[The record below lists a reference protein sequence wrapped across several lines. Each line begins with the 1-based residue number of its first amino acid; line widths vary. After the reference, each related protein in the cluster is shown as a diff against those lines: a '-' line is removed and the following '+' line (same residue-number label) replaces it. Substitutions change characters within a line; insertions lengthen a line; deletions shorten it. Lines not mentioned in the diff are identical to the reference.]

1 MAQQFLYNLRAVLTL
16 NGANTGVM
24 PVPVYREPAPPILIR
39 APPPVSNSYD
49 QDPWYQSNG
58 RQNLLREQQQFANVY
73 KDEYDYYWQKKQAER
88 VVKSDKAKQLPKTQ
102 PPKSFSLPLLKNPSL
117 LAVPPLIGP
126 PISSFAVV
134 APQLSI
140 QTKMQLDEKNSQ
152 IIEKE
157 DEVQFLKGQ
166 LKRMEILLQSKNSKI
181 QELLDLL
188 EKEKRERER
197 VRGKPFV
204 NF

>member
-1 MAQQFLYNLRAVLTL
+1 
-16 NGANTGVM
+16 
-24 PVPVYREPAPPILIR
+24 
-39 APPPVSNSYD
+39 
-49 QDPWYQSNG
+49 
-58 RQNLLREQQQFANVY
+58 
-73 KDEYDYYWQKKQAER
+73 
-88 VVKSDKAKQLPKTQ
+88 
-102 PPKSFSLPLLKNPSL
+102 
-117 LAVPPLIGP
+117 
-126 PISSFAVV
+126 
-134 APQLSI
+134 
-140 QTKMQLDEKNSQ
+140 MQLDEKNSQ